1 METRSCKVHF
11 LIVKEDNS
19 MKKLALLQFDIAFGS
34 PEKNF
39 KKVEQLISEAT
50 VNEPDIIVLP
60 ELWSTGYDLS
70 RLDEIGDTDAEKS
83 ITFLSTL
90 AKKYAVNIVGGS
102 IAKRNGNKVTNT
114 MLVFDRDGKLVHEY
128 SKAHLFRLMNEE
140 KYLVSGNNKSHFTLE
155 ELPCAGFICYDIR
168 FPEWLRLHAVE
179 GAQVLFVPAEW
190 PKQRTDHW
198 RALLISR
205 AIENQCYVVAC
216 NRVGSD
222 PENAFGGHSLIIDPW
237 GTVISESGQEETIL
251 IGSIDEDEIASIRS
265 RIPIFE
271 DRRPD
276 IYN

>member
-1 METRSCKVHF
+1 
-11 LIVKEDNS
+11 

-39 KKVEQLISEAT
+39 EKVKQLVSEA
-50 VNEPDIIVLP
+50 VASEPDIIVLP

-70 RLDEIGDTDAEKS
+70 RLDEIGDKDARKS
-83 ITFLSTL
+83 ITFLGNL
-90 AKKYAVNIVGGS
+90 AEKYHVNIVGGS
-102 IAKRNGNKVTNT
+102 VAKQQNDEVTNT
-114 MLVFDRDGKLVHEY
+114 MLVFNREGQLVHEY

-140 KYLVSGNNKSHFTLE
+140 KYLVSGNAKSHFTLE
-155 ELPCAGFICYDIR
+155 SLPCAGFICYDIR
-168 FPEWLRLHAVE
+168 FPEWLRLHAIE

-190 PKQRTDHW
+190 PEQRTDHW

-205 AIENQCYVVAC
+205 AIENQCYVIAC

-222 PENAFGGHSLIIDPW
+222 PDNAFGGRSLIIDPW
-237 GTVISESGQEETIL
+237 GKVISEAGTDETIL
-251 IGSIDEDEIASIRS
+251 IGSIDEDEITSIRS

>member
-1 METRSCKVHF
+1 
-11 LIVKEDNS
+11 
-19 MKKLALLQFDIAFGS
+19 MKNLALLQFDIAFGN

-39 KKVEQLISEAT
+39 SKVEELVSKA
-50 VNEPDIIVLP
+50 VSDKPDIIVLP

-70 RLDEIGDTDAEKS
+70 RLDEIGDTNAEKS
-83 ITFLSTL
+83 IAFLSRL
-90 AKKYAVNIVGGS
+90 AKKNDVNIVGGS
-102 IAKRNGNKVTNT
+102 IAKHHNGEVTNT
-114 MLVFDRDGKLVHEY
+114 MLVFKRNGELVHEY

-140 KYLVSGNNKSHFTLE
+140 KFLVSGNEKSHFTLE

-205 AIENQCYVVAC
+205 AIENQCYVIAC
-216 NRVGSD
+216 NRVGAD
-222 PENAFGGHSLIIDPW
+222 PDNTFGGHSLIIDPW
-237 GTVISESGQEETIL
+237 GTIIAEAGEEEVILT
-251 IGSIDEDEIASIRS
+251 GSIDEEELSSIRS

-276 IYN
+276 IYK